1 MKPRAL
7 TAISTSLYT
16 SHMKAIGIYDA
27 RAQLGELVRRAAT
40 GERII
45 IEVRGRPMAQ
55 LAPIEMPGEDAD
67 DAVEWFVA
75 RSKQRK
81 PWKVSPRE
89 LILEGRRE

>member
-1 MKPRAL
+1 MW
-7 TAISTSLYT
+7 TSLYT
-16 SHMKAIGIYDA
+16 SHMKAVGIYDA

-55 LAPIEMPGEDAD
+55 LAPVEMPAEDAD

-75 RSKQRK
+75 RSKERK
-81 PWKVSPRE
+81 PWKVTARE
-89 LILEGRRE
+89 LIVEGRRE

>member
-1 MKPRAL
+1 
-7 TAISTSLYT
+7 
-16 SHMKAIGIYDA
+16 MKAIGIYDA

-55 LAPIEMPGEDAD
+55 LSPVDLPAEDAD

-81 PWKVSPRE
+81 PWKVTARE
-89 LILEGRRE
+89 LIVEGRRE